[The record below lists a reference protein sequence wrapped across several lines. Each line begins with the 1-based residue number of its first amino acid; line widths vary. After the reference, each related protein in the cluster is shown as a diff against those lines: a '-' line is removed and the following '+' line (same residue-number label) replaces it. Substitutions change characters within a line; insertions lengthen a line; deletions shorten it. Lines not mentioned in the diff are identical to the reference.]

1 VAELWSVHAAEE
13 ACDLAMRAPGAGR
26 VAADEV
32 MVRGPLADDLRA
44 AVHTIDADAV
54 IRECSD
60 GWSELVLSGAHARST
75 FARVSDLSLPDD
87 GGYVQGDVARVAV
100 RVFVERDTLR
110 VLVRASWGSYLAR
123 QIGNGRSRT

>member
-1 VAELWSVHAAEE
+1 MAELWSVHAAEE

-32 MVRGPLADDLRA
+32 IVRGPIAEDLHV

-54 IRECSD
+54 IRECSE
-60 GWSELVLSGAHARST
+60 GWSEIVLSGADARST
-75 FARVSDLSLPDD
+75 LARVSDLPLPDG
-87 GGYVQGDVARVAV
+87 GGYVQGDVARVAA
-100 RVFVERDTLR
+100 RVFVEEDTIR
-110 VLVRASWGSYLAR
+110 VFVRASWGPYLTR